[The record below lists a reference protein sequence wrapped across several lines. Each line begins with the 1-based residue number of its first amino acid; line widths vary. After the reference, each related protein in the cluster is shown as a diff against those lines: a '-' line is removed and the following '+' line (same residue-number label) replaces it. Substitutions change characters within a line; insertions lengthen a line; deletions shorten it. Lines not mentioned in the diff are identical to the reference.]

1 MDKIIYLDNYR
12 TTKTS
17 DYVIKKMKPYMEEN
31 FYLSVSFTHMGTDIA
46 EAIDEST
53 ERIKKAFNA
62 LDAEIIYTG
71 SGTQANNMVIQG
83 VMRDEQPEEASMITS
98 VIDHPSI
105 NNVFDFYRKKGFQ
118 VRKIKVDE
126 YGFWRTDQLKEAI
139 NEKTKLVSI
148 TLVNHTIGTI
158 QKYGELKKIIREA
171 NPKTLI
177 HLDITT
183 AVMTQKIDFKEL
195 DADFLTLSGHKIY
208 GPKGIGLIVAKKPV
222 KMKPVLFGTV
232 VTSPYSPGAD
242 NVPGIVGLSYAVE
255 DAVNKREAHNA
266 KMKELQ
272 KYLMQQIEEKID
284 KVELNGPVDERASD
298 NINYSFRHIEGES
311 IMMFLDFD
319 SIVVATGS
327 ACASS
332 DLKVNYILSAIG
344 RDHEMAHGSL
354 RITLGRDT
362 TKEDLDVFIEALI
375 PIVERLRAQSTIK

>member
-12 TTKTS
+12 TTKIS
-17 DYVIKKMKPYMEEN
+17 EYVREKMKPYMDEN
-31 FYLSVSFTHMGTDIA
+31 FYLPVSFTQMGTVIA
-46 EAIDEST
+46 EAVEEAT
-53 ERIKKAFNA
+53 ERIKGVLNA
-62 LDAEIIYTG
+62 PDAEIIYTG

-83 VMRDEQPEEASMITS
+83 IMRDYQPEEAGLITS

-105 NNVFDFYRKKGFQ
+105 NNVFDFYKKRGFQ
-118 VRKIKVDE
+118 VRKIKVDD
-126 YGFWRTDQLKEAI
+126 YGFWKIDQLKEAI

-158 QKYGELKKIIREA
+158 QKYEELKKNIQEE
-171 NPKTLI
+171 NPNTLI
-177 HLDITT
+177 HLDISM
-183 AVMTQKIDFKEL
+183 AVMTQEIDFKKL

-208 GPKGIGLIVAKKPV
+208 GPKGIGLIVSKRPV

-232 VTSPYSPGAD
+232 VTSPFSPGAD
-242 NVPGIVGLSYAVE
+242 NVPAIVGLSYALE
-255 DAVNKREAHNA
+255 DAVKNQKEHND

-272 KYLMQQIEEKID
+272 QYLMKQIEEKVD
-284 KVELNGPVDERASD
+284 KVELNGPVDERAAD

-354 RITLGRDT
+354 RITLGRET
-362 TKEDLDVFIEALI
+362 TKEELDVFIDKLI

>member
-126 YGFWRTDQLKEAI
+126 YGFWRIDQLKEAI

-242 NVPGIVGLSYAVE
+242 NVPGIVGLSYTVE

>member
-31 FYLSVSFTHMGTDIA
+31 FYLPVSFTHMGTDIA

-298 NINYSFRHIEGES
+298 NNNYSFRHIEGES

>member
-31 FYLSVSFTHMGTDIA
+31 FYLPVSFTHMGTDIA

>member
-31 FYLSVSFTHMGTDIA
+31 FYLPVSFTHMGTDIA

-126 YGFWRTDQLKEAI
+126 YGFWRIDQLKEAI

-255 DAVNKREAHNA
+255 DAVKKREAHNA

-284 KVELNGPVDERASD
+284 KVEFNGPVDERASD

>member
-31 FYLSVSFTHMGTDIA
+31 FYLPVSFTHMGTDIA

-126 YGFWRTDQLKEAI
+126 YGFWRIDQLKEAI

>member
-62 LDAEIIYTG
+62 LDTEIIYTG

>member
-17 DYVIKKMKPYMEEN
+17 DYVIKKMKQYMEEN
-31 FYLSVSFTHMGTDIA
+31 FYLPVSFTHMGTDIA

-284 KVELNGPVDERASD
+284 KVEFNGPVDERASD

>member
-1 MDKIIYLDNYR
+1 
-12 TTKTS
+12 
-17 DYVIKKMKPYMEEN
+17 
-31 FYLSVSFTHMGTDIA
+31 
-46 EAIDEST
+46 
-53 ERIKKAFNA
+53 
-62 LDAEIIYTG
+62 
-71 SGTQANNMVIQG
+71 
-83 VMRDEQPEEASMITS
+83 
-98 VIDHPSI
+98 
-105 NNVFDFYRKKGFQ
+105 
-118 VRKIKVDE
+118 
-126 YGFWRTDQLKEAI
+126 
-139 NEKTKLVSI
+139 
-148 TLVNHTIGTI
+148 VNHTIGTI

-177 HLDITT
+177 HLDITI

-242 NVPGIVGLSYAVE
+242 NVPGIVGLSYTVE

>member
-242 NVPGIVGLSYAVE
+242 NVPGIVGLSYTVE

>member
-31 FYLSVSFTHMGTDIA
+31 FYLPVSFTHMGTDIA

-177 HLDITT
+177 HLDITI

>member
-62 LDAEIIYTG
+62 LDTEIIYTG

-284 KVELNGPVDERASD
+284 KVEFNGPVDERASD

>member
-1 MDKIIYLDNYR
+1 MYNIIYLDNYR

-17 DYVIKKMKPYMEEN
+17 EFVMKKMKPYMEEN
-31 FYLSVSFTHMGTDIA
+31 FYLPVSFTQMGTDIA
-46 EAIDEST
+46 EAVDEST
-53 ERIKKAFNA
+53 DRIKQALNA
-62 LDAEIIYTG
+62 TDSEVIYTG
-71 SGTQANNMVIQG
+71 SGTQANNMVIHG
-83 VMRDEQPEEASMITS
+83 VMRDYQPEETGMITS

-105 NNVFDFYRKKGFQ
+105 NNVFDYYKKKGFQ

-126 YGFWRTDQLKEAI
+126 YGFWKTDHLKEAL
-139 NEKTKLVSI
+139 NDKTKLVSI

-158 QKYGELKKIIREA
+158 QRYEEMKKLIKDE
-171 NPKTLI
+171 NPNILI
-177 HLDITT
+177 HLDITM
-183 AVMTQKIDFKEL
+183 ALMTQEIDFKQL
-195 DADFLTLSGHKIY
+195 NADFLTLSGHKIY

-242 NVPGIVGLSYAVE
+242 NIPAIVGLSYAIE
-255 DAVNKREAHNA
+255 EAVKNRQTHNSR
-266 KMKELQ
+266 MKELQ
-272 KYLMQQIEEKID
+272 KYLMKQIEEKVD
-284 KVELNGPVDERASD
+284 KVELNGPVEERASD

-354 RITLGRDT
+354 RITPGRDT
-362 TKEDLDVFIEALI
+362 TKEDLDVFIDKLI

>member
-298 NINYSFRHIEGES
+298 NNNYSFRHIEGES

>member
-12 TTKTS
+12 TTKIS
-17 DYVIKKMKPYMEEN
+17 EYVREKMKPYMDEN
-31 FYLSVSFTHMGTDIA
+31 FYLPVSFTQMGTVIA
-46 EAIDEST
+46 EAVEEAT
-53 ERIKKAFNA
+53 ERIKGVLNA
-62 LDAEIIYTG
+62 PDAEIIYTG

-83 VMRDEQPEEASMITS
+83 IMRDYQPEEAGLITS

-105 NNVFDFYRKKGFQ
+105 NNVFDFYKKRGFQ
-118 VRKIKVDE
+118 VRKIKVDD
-126 YGFWRTDQLKEAI
+126 YGFWKIDQLKEAI

-158 QKYGELKKIIREA
+158 KKYEELKKNIQEE
-171 NPKTLI
+171 NPNTLI
-177 HLDITT
+177 HLDISM
-183 AVMTQKIDFKEL
+183 AVMTQEIDFKKL

-208 GPKGIGLIVAKKPV
+208 GPKGIGLIVSKRPV

-232 VTSPYSPGAD
+232 VTSPFSPGAD
-242 NVPGIVGLSYAVE
+242 NVPAIVGLSYALE
-255 DAVNKREAHNA
+255 DAVKNQKEHND

-272 KYLMQQIEEKID
+272 QYLMKQIEEKVD
-284 KVELNGPVDERASD
+284 KVELNGPVDERAAD

-354 RITLGRDT
+354 RITLGRET
-362 TKEDLDVFIEALI
+362 TKEELDVFIDKLI

>member
-232 VTSPYSPGAD
+232 VTSPNSPGAD

>member
-1 MDKIIYLDNYR
+1 
-12 TTKTS
+12 
-17 DYVIKKMKPYMEEN
+17 MEEN
-31 FYLSVSFTHMGTDIA
+31 FYLPVSFTHMGTDIA

-177 HLDITT
+177 HLDITI

-242 NVPGIVGLSYAVE
+242 NVPGIVGLSYTVE

-298 NINYSFRHIEGES
+298 NNNYSFRHIEGES

-362 TKEDLDVFIEALI
+362 TKEDLDVLIEALI

>member
-31 FYLSVSFTHMGTDIA
+31 FYLPVSFTHMGTDIA

-105 NNVFDFYRKKGFQ
+105 NNVFDFHKKKGFQ

-126 YGFWRTDQLKEAI
+126 FGFWRTDQLKEAI

-232 VTSPYSPGAD
+232 VTSPNSPGAD

>member
-31 FYLSVSFTHMGTDIA
+31 FYLPVSFTHMGTDIA

-62 LDAEIIYTG
+62 LDTEIIYTG

-105 NNVFDFYRKKGFQ
+105 NNVFDFHKKKGFQ

-126 YGFWRTDQLKEAI
+126 FGFWRTDQLKEAI

-242 NVPGIVGLSYAVE
+242 NVPGIVGLSYTVE

>member
-31 FYLSVSFTHMGTDIA
+31 FYLPVSFTHMGTDIA

-177 HLDITT
+177 HLDITI

-255 DAVNKREAHNA
+255 DAVNKREAHNT
-266 KMKELQ
+266 KMQELQ

-284 KVELNGPVDERASD
+284 KVEFNGPVDERASD

>member
-284 KVELNGPVDERASD
+284 KVELNGPVDERATD

>member
-31 FYLSVSFTHMGTDIA
+31 FYLPVSFTHMGTDIA

-177 HLDITT
+177 HLDITI

-284 KVELNGPVDERASD
+284 KVELNGPVDERATD

>member
-1 MDKIIYLDNYR
+1 MDNIIYLDNYR

-17 DYVIKKMKPYMEEN
+17 EFVMKKMKPYMEDN
-31 FYLSVSFTHMGTDIA
+31 FYLPVSFTQMGTDIA
-46 EAIDEST
+46 EAVDDAT

-62 LDAEIIYTG
+62 PDVEVIYTG

-83 VMRDEQPEEASMITS
+83 VMRDYQSKEAGMITS

-105 NNVFDFYRKKGFQ
+105 NNVFDYYKKKGFQ

-126 YGFWRTDQLKEAI
+126 YGFWKTDHLKEAL
-139 NEKTKLVSI
+139 NDKTKLVSI

-158 QKYGELKKIIREA
+158 QRYEELRKLIKDV
-171 NPKTLI
+171 NPNILI
-177 HLDITT
+177 HLDISM
-183 AVMTQKIDFKEL
+183 ALMTQEIDFKRL

-242 NVPGIVGLSYAVE
+242 NVSAIVGLSYAIE
-255 DAVNKREAHNA
+255 EAVKNRQAHNS
-266 KMKELQ
+266 KMKEHQ
-272 KYLMQQIEEKID
+272 KYLMKQIEEKID
-284 KVELNGPVDERASD
+284 KVELNGPVEERASD

-354 RITLGRDT
+354 RITPGRET
-362 TKEDLDVFIEALI
+362 TKEDLDLFVDKLI
-375 PIVERLRAQSTIK
+375 PIVDRLRLQSTIK

>member
-31 FYLSVSFTHMGTDIA
+31 FYLPVSFTHMGTDIA

-105 NNVFDFYRKKGFQ
+105 NNVFDFHKKKGFQ

-126 YGFWRTDQLKEAI
+126 FGFWRTDQLKEAI